1 MKRLMVV
8 CVLGLVIVALLLT
21 PALGGPVVEAKKG
34 KTGPGYSSPPLCC
47 TEAQCKGGPGG
58 WNKAPAPAG
67 LLVRVGPVTGPRS
80 GK

>member
-21 PALGGPVVEAKKG
+21 PALGGPVVEAKK
-34 KTGPGYSSPPLCC
+34 KGPGYTSPPRCC
-47 TEAQCKGGPGG
+47 TEAECKGGPG
-58 WNKAPAPAG
+58 WKTSPAPVG
-67 LLVRVGPVTGPRS
+67 PMMPLRPGPVTAPRS